1 MRQRFNL
8 DIASLERFAMLLH
21 GNYGVGKTFLLGDML
36 RYEAQSGKTRFLNVA
51 GEDGALSIANLGL
64 GEIAETVDTLP
75 DFKAAL
81 AEYKKDGVHA
91 LAVDGGKFYG
101 KLIIRAVCGDRLP
114 SVGKGSDDWAKI
126 HREFE
131 DTLVALKQA
140 APVVV
145 MASSSD
151 RSMDQITGET
161 SLTPDFPGRQA
172 AGSGGQFDFVFL
184 VKAQAL
190 TPTKVRRWVETA
202 PTANTVIRQR
212 LPKPLPPVIELPE
225 NGGGWAII
233 RKAMQECLAKGGK

>member
-1 MRQRFNL
+1 MRQKFNL
-8 DIASLERFAMLLH
+8 DIATLDRLAILIH

-36 RYEAQSGKTRFLNVA
+36 RTEGNGRFLNVA

-64 GEIAETVDTLP
+64 GENGETVDTLA

-81 AEYKKDGVHA
+81 ADYKKDKVGA
-91 LAVDGGKFYG
+91 LAVDGGKHFG
-101 KLIIRAVCGDRLP
+101 KLVIKSVCGERLP

-131 DTLVALKQA
+131 DTIVSLKQA
-140 APVVV
+140 APIVI

-151 RSMDQITGET
+151 RSMDQISGEV

-172 AGSGGQFDFVFL
+172 AGSGGQFDFAFV

-190 TPTKVRRWVETA
+190 SPTKVRRWIETA
-202 PTANTVIRQR
+202 PQANTVIRSR
-212 LPKPLPPVIELPE
+212 LPRPLPPTIELPE

-233 RKAMQECLAKGGK
+233 KKAMQDALAKGGV